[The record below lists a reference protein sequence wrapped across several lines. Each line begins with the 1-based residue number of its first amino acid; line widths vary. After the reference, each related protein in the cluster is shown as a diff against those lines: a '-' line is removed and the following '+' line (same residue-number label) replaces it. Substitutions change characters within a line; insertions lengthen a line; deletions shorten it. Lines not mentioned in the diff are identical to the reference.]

1 METRPEKLDDLKQ
14 LNLAAAGYVPLP
26 IQEQIHRASERVLL
40 ISGGEGSGKSLV
52 TAAEIVSRL
61 LTWQLVYLVG
71 PQYAQAHKEIDYCY
85 EMLARMEAAT
95 PAGFSRPRAGKATL
109 TTRAGWR
116 IETLSSEEG
125 PKAVTGTGES
135 PDILAMVEAGKQ
147 SYEIFL
153 ACRARVARSRGLLIL
168 SGTIEQSQRW
178 YPELVNRWQADN
190 PEGGRSFI
198 IPTWANTA
206 LYPGGE
212 ADPEIL
218 ALKATYPPDRFLER
232 FGAVPCPPGDAVIKE
247 FSFVDH
253 VDERVE
259 FDPAQ
264 SVELWIDPGYSGS
277 HYAVEVVQFPS
288 PRDVNVIDEIYADH
302 SITQEIIDAARLKP
316 WWNAVPKKA
325 DRRSAGVID
334 IAAKAH
340 AAMPSVWQTWDAA
353 GISLGMKSVEV
364 EEGVAV
370 HRAMLKP
377 PAGGPPRLMFNPCCK
392 GAFSE
397 YASWK
402 RRSVGDAL
410 LEPDTRNCDA
420 MKALHYGLVDRFGVL
435 GQEHI
440 EAHAAP
446 LAENAYDAEAF
457 TIR

>member
-1 METRPEKLDDLKQ
+1 MLDDLKFA
-14 LNLAAAGYVPLP
+14 NLAAAGYVPLP
-26 IQEQIHRASERVLL
+26 IQEQIHRANERVLL

-52 TAAEIVSRL
+52 TAAEIVSRH
-61 LTWQLVYLVG
+61 TMWRLVYLVG

-85 EMLARMEAAT
+85 EMLMRIGAAS

-109 TTRAGWR
+109 TTRDGAR
-116 IETLSSEEG
+116 IETQSSEDG
-125 PKAVTGTGES
+125 AKAVTGTGES

-153 ACRARVARSRGLLIL
+153 ACRGRVARSRGLLIL
-168 SGTIEQSQRW
+168 SGTIEQSERW
-178 YPELVNRWQADN
+178 YPELVNRWQTDN

-212 ADPEIL
+212 DDPEIL
-218 ALKATYPPDRFLER
+218 ALKATYPSDRYLER
-232 FGAVPCPPGDAVIKE
+232 FGAVPCPPSDAVIKE

-253 VDERVE
+253 VSERVQ
-259 FDPAQ
+259 FDPSQ

-288 PRDVNVIDEIYADH
+288 PRDVNIVDEIYADH

-316 WWNAVPKKA
+316 WWNAVQKKS
-325 DRRSAGVID
+325 DRRSGGVID

-353 GISLGMKSVEV
+353 GVSLRMQRVEV
-364 EEGVAV
+364 EDGVAV

-377 PAGGPPRLMFNPCCK
+377 PEGGPPRLMFNPGCK
-392 GAFSE
+392 GAFAE
-397 YASWK
+397 YGAWK
-402 RRSVGDAL
+402 RRNAGGAL

-420 MKALHYGLVDRFGVL
+420 MKAIHYGLVDRFGVL
-435 GQEHI
+435 GRD
-440 EAHAAP
+440 HAERRAIP
-446 LAENAYDAEAF
+446 VERDPFAADAF
-457 TIR
+457 SMR